1 MSGTKPANLRTIPSA
16 VGGITRLACAKLRAQ
31 GKDTKSLL
39 IRSGLAP
46 AVVEDPAASLDA
58 RAQVRLLELAAQQ
71 LGDELFG
78 FPLAQDF
85 DVREIGLVYYVMAS
99 SERLEDALKNAER
112 YSQIVNEGVRLRAR
126 IGEGVTITLD
136 YVDFD
141 RQPDRHHIE
150 FWLVTLVRICREI
163 TDSRLAPRRLK

>member
-46 AVVEDPAASLDA
+46 AVVEDPAARLDA
-58 RAQVRLLELAAQQ
+58 RAQVRLLELAAQE
-71 LGDELFG
+71 LGDDLFG
-78 FPLAQDF
+78 FHLAQDF
-85 DVREIGLVYYVMAS
+85 NVREIGLVYYVMAS

-112 YSQIVNEGVRLRAR
+112 YSQIVNEGVRLRATSQKGISVVAMSAR
-126 IGEGVTITLD
+126 VEPAG
-136 YVDFD
+136 
-141 RQPDRHHIE
+141 PD
-150 FWLVTLVRICREI
+150 
-163 TDSRLAPRRLK
+163 